1 MRALRSTLGPTL
13 GPTLGLT
20 LTMALAAAGCA
31 TTQTAAY
38 VAPAPRGQPP
48 GPPPPTLEGAW
59 RLAMVRDAPQ
69 GVRLAATLK
78 IEANHAQGSTDC
90 RAWTAN
96 APNFGMDLRFNG
108 ITAREQACT
117 DQVRAAEQRYLDA
130 LAKTRTV
137 QMRSGYLVLM
147 DERGREQLYFARGG

>member
-1 MRALRSTLGPTL
+1 MRAV
-13 GPTLGLT
+13 GLT
-20 LTMALAAAGCA
+20 LTMALCAAGCA
-31 TTQTAAY
+31 TTQSATVY
-38 VAPAPRGQPP
+38 VTPPRESDLP
-48 GPPPPTLEGAW
+48 GPPPPTLDGAW

-78 IEANHAQGSTDC
+78 IDANQAQGSTDC
-90 RAWTAN
+90 HAWTAA
-96 APNFGMDLRFNG
+96 APNLGMDLRFDRL
-108 ITAREQACT
+108 TADADAAHAQACT
-117 DQVRAAEQRYLDA
+117 EQVRAAERRYLDA